1 MTTLDARHHDLAQ
14 ALADRYLI
22 ERQIGRGGMATVF
35 LAQDRKHRRPVAI
48 KVLHPELSVVLGSE
62 RFLREIEIAARLSH
76 PHILALHDSGQAGT
90 WLYYVMPYVEG
101 DSLRQR
107 LEVRGRLD
115 PDEALHIL
123 RNVGSALDYA
133 HARGVIHRDIKPEN
147 ILLTEGFAVVADFG
161 IAKALDA
168 AGTATL
174 TQTGLGIGS
183 PMYMSP
189 EQAVGEKDL
198 DGRTDVY
205 SLACVFYE
213 MLIGRPPFEGRTT
226 AHLVSQHAMEPVPR
240 INAER
245 PDAPPLFDA
254 IIRKAMAKDPEQRF
268 ASVRDMLASLEPTRQ
283 SLSFSQPS
291 SAATRTPPVSIAVLP
306 FVDLSPTRDQEYLC
320 DGIAEEV
327 MDALAKAGGIKVA
340 SRGSSFVYRGRDVD
354 PRTVG
359 KDLKVGAV
367 LDGSLQ
373 RSGDR
378 LRVTA
383 RLSSTEDG
391 FQLWTERFSR
401 EITDVFALQDEIASA
416 IVGAL
421 KIRISSA
428 ERLVKKRH
436 TANLD
441 AYQLYLKG
449 RYHWNRRFQGGLQK
463 AMECFRGA
471 IELDPLYPQPY
482 VGLADAFN
490 SLASYDYMS
499 PKEAYPRAFDG
510 ARRAL
515 ALDPDLAEAHTS
527 LAWAT
532 AQCNRDWNE
541 ALEEFRISERLNPEY
556 GLTQAWHSLV
566 LAQMGRLD
574 EAAERMKRG
583 ISLEPLDMPIVAGL
597 GWVYCYQRKFDE
609 SVNQLRMAMTIDPDY
624 QAAKAFLGMTLVC
637 MGKNEEAIEYLD
649 LARGIPGAAGLIGLA
664 QARLGRDDEARTI
677 LAEMERGPVVNPHS
691 MAIVH
696 MGLGETDEAFGWLER
711 GVGEFTMMLNFAAV
725 NPVLDPLR
733 GDPRF
738 KELLRKLKLDP
749 VQGS

>member
-1 MTTLDARHHDLAQ
+1 MTTLDARHYDLAQ
-14 ALADRYLI
+14 ALADRYLL
-22 ERQIGRGGMATVF
+22 ERPIGRGGMATVF

-48 KVLHPELSVVLGSE
+48 KVLHPELAVMLGSQ

-76 PHILALHDSGQAGT
+76 PHILALHDSGEAGSY
-90 WLYYVMPYVEG
+90 LYYVMPYVEG
-101 DSLRQR
+101 ESLRQR
-107 LEVRGRLD
+107 LEARHRLE
-115 PDEALHIL
+115 PEEALHIL

-133 HARGVIHRDIKPEN
+133 HSRGVIHRDIKPEN

-213 MLIGRPPFEGRTT
+213 MLVGRPPFEGRTT

-240 INAER
+240 INAEL
-245 PDAPPLFDA
+245 PDASPLFDA
-254 IIRKAMAKDPEQRF
+254 IIRKAMAKDPEHRF
-268 ASVRDMLASLEPTRQ
+268 ASVKEMLDSLDPSRQ
-283 SLSFSQPS
+283 AFTVSPS
-291 SAATRTPPVSIAVLP
+291 TSAGTQKPPVSIAVLP

-320 DGIAEEV
+320 DGLAEEV

-354 PRTVG
+354 PRIIG

-436 TANLD
+436 TGNLD

-471 IELDPLYPQPY
+471 IQLDPLYPQPY

-499 PKEAYPRAFDG
+499 PREAYPRAFDG

-532 AQCNRDWNE
+532 AQCNRDWE
-541 ALEEFRISERLNPEY
+541 AALEEFHIAERLNPEY
-556 GLTQAWHSLV
+556 GVTQSWHALV

-574 EAAERMKRG
+574 EAAERMRRG
-583 ISLEPLDMPIVAGL
+583 ISLEPLDMPINAGL
-597 GWVYCYQRKFDE
+597 GWVYCYQRKFEE
-609 SVNQLRMAMTIDPDY
+609 SVTQLTTAMTIDPDY

-637 MGKNEEAIEYLD
+637 MGRHDEAIEYLNQ
-649 LARGIPGAAGLIGLA
+649 ARGIPGAAGLIGLA
-664 QARLGRDDEARTI
+664 FARIGQPAKAREM
-677 LAEMERGPVVNPHS
+677 LAEMDKGAVINPHS

-696 MGLGETDEAFGWLER
+696 MGLGETDKAFEWLER
-711 GVGEFTMMLNFAAV
+711 GIGEFTMMLNFAAV

-733 GDPRF
+733 DDPRF
-738 KELLRKLKLDP
+738 KELLRKLKLK
-749 VQGS
+749 

>member
-1 MTTLDARHHDLAQ
+1 VTTLDARHYDLAQ
-14 ALADRYLI
+14 ALADRYLL
-22 ERQIGRGGMATVF
+22 ERPIGRGGMATVF

-48 KVLHPELSVVLGSE
+48 KVLHPELAVMLGSQ

-76 PHILALHDSGQAGT
+76 PHILALHDSGEAGSY
-90 WLYYVMPYVEG
+90 LYYVMPYVEG
-101 DSLRQR
+101 ESLRQR
-107 LEVRGRLD
+107 LEARHRLE

-133 HARGVIHRDIKPEN
+133 HSRGVIHRDIKPEN

-168 AGTATL
+168 AGTASL

-213 MLIGRPPFEGRTT
+213 MLVGRPPFEGRTT

-240 INAER
+240 INAEL
-245 PDAPPLFDA
+245 PDASPLFDA
-254 IIRKAMAKDPEQRF
+254 IIRKAMAKDPDHRF
-268 ASVRDMLASLEPTRQ
+268 ATVKEMLDSLDPSRQAFTVSASTSPGTQ
-283 SLSFSQPS
+283 K
-291 SAATRTPPVSIAVLP
+291 PPVSIAVLP
-306 FVDLSPTRDQEYLC
+306 FVDLSPNRDQEYLC

-354 PRTVG
+354 PRIIG
-359 KDLKVGAV
+359 KDLKVGTV

-436 TANLD
+436 TGNLD

-449 RYHWNRRFQGGLQK
+449 RYHWNRRFQGGFQK

-471 IELDPLYPQPY
+471 IQLDPLYPQPY

-499 PKEAYPRAFDG
+499 PREAYPRAFDG

-532 AQCNRDWNE
+532 AQCNRDWE
-541 ALEEFRISERLNPEY
+541 AALEEFHIAERLNPEY
-556 GLTQAWHSLV
+556 GVTQSWHALV
-566 LAQMGRLD
+566 LAQLGRLD
-574 EAAERMKRG
+574 EAAERMRRG
-583 ISLEPLDMPIVAGL
+583 ISLEPLDMPINAGL
-597 GWVYCYQRKFDE
+597 GWVYCYQRRFEE
-609 SVNQLRMAMTIDPDY
+609 SVAQLTTAMTIDPDY

-637 MGKNEEAIEYLD
+637 MGRYDQAVEYLNQ
-649 LARGIPGAAGLIGLA
+649 ARGIPGAAGLIGLA
-664 QARLGRDDEARTI
+664 LARLGQPDKAREM
-677 LAEMERGPVVNPHS
+677 LAEMERGTVINPHS

-696 MGLGETDEAFGWLER
+696 MGLGETDQAFEWLER
-711 GVGEFTMMLNFAAV
+711 GISEFTMMLNFAAV

-738 KELLRKLKLDP
+738 TELLRKLKLDP
-749 VQGS
+749 VQRS